1 MANELKM
8 PQLSDTM
15 SSGKIVK
22 WYKKEGDAVERGE
35 ALAEVETDK
44 ANLQIESFYKGTLL
58 KIMAPA
64 GTNAK
69 VGEVIA
75 AIGAAGEAVVSAAK
89 PAEPTSKLEP
99 KPTPPEPKPVLQ
111 ATPIAP
117 VTIASA
123 PAQSYVSPAAAHAHE
138 LSSGRLKASP
148 LARRLAEEK
157 RIDLAL
163 VTGTGPGGRIVKRD
177 LDSAP
182 AVQASAK
189 GNAAVHMIPAIPA
202 EGRLTPF
209 SKMRET
215 IARRMQ
221 ESVRESPHFYVTAA
235 IQMDEALRLRESLK
249 PRPEFAGI
257 TVNHLVVKAA
267 SYALHREPRV
277 NRTVK
282 DGQLFEPGQ
291 INVGII
297 TAVEDG
303 LLIPVIKNCDKLSL
317 RDVVREAKAAVD
329 RARSGK
335 PSSSDLSGGTF
346 SISNMGMYDIEN
358 FTAIINPG
366 QGAVLAVSSAKQEP
380 VVKNGAI
387 VVGTIM
393 RATISVDHRI
403 IDGAMAGS
411 WLKFFK
417 EALEIPALLMT
428 GDN

>member
-22 WYKKEGDAVERGE
+22 WYKKEGDSVERGE

-75 AIGAAGEAVVSAAK
+75 AIGAAGENVGS
-89 PAEPTSKLEP
+89 SP
-99 KPTPPEPKPVLQ
+99 KPPAVEAAPKVE
-111 ATPIAP
+111 
-117 VTIASA
+117 VKSA
-123 PAQSYVSPAAAHAHE
+123 PAAEVKAAPVVSQPVVAAPMHLAAAQQSE
-138 LSSGRLKASP
+138 LSHGRLKASP
-148 LARRLAEEK
+148 LARKLAEEK
-157 RIDLAL
+157 HIDLAL

-182 AVQASAK
+182 ASRAPAA
-189 GNAAVHMIPAIPA
+189 GNAAVQMMPAIPA

-209 SKMRET
+209 SKMRDT

-235 IQMDEALRLRESLK
+235 IQMDEALKLREALK
-249 PRPEFAGI
+249 PRAEYAGI

-282 DGQLFEPGQ
+282 EGQLFEPGQ
-291 INVGII
+291 VNVGII

-303 LLIPVIKNCDKLSL
+303 LLIPVIRNCDKLTL
-317 RDVVREAKAAVD
+317 REVVREAKAAVE
-329 RARSGK
+329 RARAGK
-335 PSSSDLSGGTF
+335 PNSSDLSGGTF

-380 VVKNGAI
+380 IVKSGTM
-387 VVGTIM
+387 VVGTVM
-393 RATISVDHRI
+393 RVTISVDHRI

-417 EALEIPALLMT
+417 EALEVPALLMN

>member
-1 MANELKM
+1 MANDLKM

-44 ANLQIESFYKGTLL
+44 ANLQIESFYKGTLI
-58 KIMAPA
+58 KILTPA
-64 GTNAK
+64 GSTAN

-75 AIGAAGEAVVSAAK
+75 AIGAAGESYTQSSATPKTPPSETVVT
-89 PAEPTSKLEP
+89 PAPVAP
-99 KPTPPEPKPVLQ
+99 KIELQPPPVIEVRVAPEPKNTFDL
-111 ATPIAP
+111 IG
-117 VTIASA
+117 SA
-123 PAQSYVSPAAAHAHE
+123 A
-138 LSSGRLKASP
+138 GRTKASP

-157 RIDLAL
+157 QIDLAL
-163 VTGTGPGGRIVKRD
+163 VRGTGPGGRIVKRD
-177 LDSAP
+177 LDVVPQQAATRVQSN
-182 AVQASAK
+182 AVLEVIS
-189 GNAAVHMIPAIPA
+189 IPS

-209 SKMRET
+209 SKMRDT

-235 IQMDEALRLRESLK
+235 IQMDEALKLREALK
-249 PRPEFAGI
+249 PRPEYTGI

-267 SYALHREPRV
+267 SYALRREPRV

-282 DGQLFEPGQ
+282 EGQLFEPGH

-303 LLIPVIKNCDKLSL
+303 LLIPVIKDCDRLPLSA
-317 RDVVREAKAAVD
+317 VVREAKAAVE

-335 PSSSDLSGGTF
+335 PSSTDLSGGTF

-366 QGAVLAVSSAKQEP
+366 QGAVLAVSSAKQEAI
-380 VVKNGAI
+380 VRNGAVAI
-387 VVGTIM
+387 GTIM
-393 RATISVDHRI
+393 RVTISVDHRI

-411 WLKFFK
+411 WLKYFK

-428 GDN
+428 GDL